1 MPDTVLI
8 LVVALLMFG
17 PKKLPQMARTI
28 GKSMEEFRR
37 AARDIENELMKE
49 PEPTTPPPPPL
60 APAAETPALTE
71 GTPESEHHYGETGEE
86 YPGHEAE
93 SAAATATPAAPLV
106 IADAPVT
113 LPSATAPAV
122 AAAAEPAPAAVAPV
136 HEAPAVTAAP
146 AGLPLV
152 TPPTAAPVPAAPVTA
167 VPTPTPSAT
176 PAVLAAAA
184 PAAAA
189 PVHPP
194 VEKKTDVNPAA

>member
-1 MPDTVLI
+1 MIPAPVIAFFSMPDTVLI

-93 SAAATATPAAPLV
+93 SAAATATSAEPLV

-113 LPSATAPAV
+113 LPSATDM
-122 AAAAEPAPAAVAPV
+122 
-136 HEAPAVTAAP
+136 AVTP
-146 AGLPLV
+146 
-152 TPPTAAPVPAAPVTA
+152 APVTTAPRKA
-167 VPTPTPSAT
+167 VPGVKPSM
-176 PAVLAAAA
+176 LAK
-184 PAAAA
+184 PF
-189 PVHPP
+189 
-194 VEKKTDVNPAA
+194 K